1 MNISIPALLKKL
13 IARQDLAEAEAYEA
27 ITGILSRAFTEGQ
40 IGGFLATLA
49 AKGETID
56 EIAGGARAMR
66 AAATRIQ
73 SLAPDTLDT
82 VGTGGDGGITFN
94 ISTTVAFVAAGAGA
108 VVAKHG
114 NRASSG
120 KSGSADCLECLGLNL
135 AADPEVMEQ
144 ALNEIGITFMFAPT
158 FHKAMRFAGPI
169 RKQLGVRT
177 LFNLLGPL
185 TNPAGAPCQLLGVF
199 APNLTEAFA
208 EVLQK
213 LGSRRVLVVHG
224 HDGMDEITLTTTTR
238 CSELKNGV
246 VKTYDIDPANYFGD
260 YCSPADLEGGEPA
273 DNAAITRGILEGQI
287 TGPKRDI
294 VLLNAAASLLAANRC
309 TDLAD
314 GLKQSAAAIDSG
326 AALDKLEKLIA
337 FSKS

>member
-1 MNISIPALLKKL
+1 MNISSLLKKL
-13 IARQDLAEAEAYEA
+13 IARQNLAEAEAYEA
-27 ITGILSRAFTEGQ
+27 VTGILSGEFTEGQ
-40 IGGFLATLA
+40 IGGFLAALA

-56 EIAGGARAMR
+56 EIAAGARAMR

-73 SLAPDTLDT
+73 SLANDTLDT
-82 VGTGGDGGITFN
+82 VGTGGDGGMTFN

-108 VVAKHG
+108 TVAKHG

-120 KSGSADCLECLGLNL
+120 KSGSADCLECLGFNL
-135 AADPEVMEQ
+135 AAAPEVMEQ
-144 ALNEIGITFMFAPT
+144 ALNEIGITFMFAPS
-158 FHKAMRFAGPI
+158 FHKAMRFAGPV

-185 TNPAGAPCQLLGVF
+185 TNPAGAPCQLIGVF
-199 APNLTEAFA
+199 APDLTEAFA
-208 EVLQK
+208 EVLKK

-238 CSELKNGV
+238 CSELKDGV
-246 VKTYDIDPANYFGD
+246 VKTYDIDPAAYFD
-260 YCSPADLEGGEPA
+260 DLCTNADLEGGLPA
-273 DNAAITRGILEGQI
+273 DNALITRGILAGQI

-294 VLLNAAASLLAANRC
+294 VLLNSAASLLAANRC
-309 TDLAD
+309 ADLAD
-314 GLKQSAAAIDSG
+314 GIRKSAAAIDSG
-326 AALDKLEKLIA
+326 AALDKLEKLVA

>member
-1 MNISIPALLKKL
+1 MNIPTLLKKL
-13 IARQDLAEAEAYEA
+13 IARQDLSEAEAYDA
-27 ITGILSRAFTEGQ
+27 VTGILSGAFTEGQ
-40 IGGFLATLA
+40 IGGFLAALA
-49 AKGETID
+49 AKGETVD
-56 EIAGGARAMR
+56 EIAAGARAMR

-82 VGTGGDGGITFN
+82 VGTGGDGGMTFN

-135 AADPEVMEQ
+135 AAAPEIMEQ
-144 ALNEIGITFMFAPT
+144 ALNEIGITFMFAPS
-158 FHKAMRFAGPI
+158 FHKAMRFAGLV

-185 TNPAGAPCQLLGVF
+185 TNPAGAPCQLIGVF
-199 APNLTEAFA
+199 APELTEAFA
-208 EVLQK
+208 EVLKK

-224 HDGMDEITLTTTTR
+224 HDGMDEITLATTTR
-238 CSELKNGV
+238 CSELKDGV
-246 VKTYDIDPANYFGD
+246 VKTYDIDPAAYFENY
-260 YCSPADLEGGEPA
+260 CTPADLEGGEPA
-273 DNAAITRGILEGQI
+273 DNAAITRSILEGKI
-287 TGPKRDI
+287 DGPKRDV
-294 VLLNAAASLLAANRC
+294 VLLNSAASLLAANRC
-309 TDLAD
+309 ATLAD
-314 GLKQSAAAIDSG
+314 GIRLSAVSIDTG

>member
-27 ITGILSRAFTEGQ
+27 ITGILSGAFTEGQ

-273 DNAAITRGILEGQI
+273 DNAAITRGILEGKI

-294 VLLNAAASLLAANRC
+294 VLLNAAASLLSANRC
-309 TDLAD
+309 ENLAD
-314 GLKQSAAAIDSG
+314 GIQKAAAAIDTG
-326 AALDKLEKLIA
+326 TALDKLEQLIE
-337 FSKS
+337 FSKQ

>member
-1 MNISIPALLKKL
+1 MIETIV
-13 IARQDLAEAEAYEA
+13 ARVRRGEHLSMEEMDEA
-27 ITGILSRAFTEGQ
+27 ISRIMEGVCREGE
-40 IGGFLATLA
+40 IAELLVGLHE
-49 AKGETID
+49 KGETVA
-56 EIAGGARAMR
+56 EVAGAASAMR
-66 AAATRIQ
+66 RYMTRIRTAHQ
-73 SLAPDTLDT
+73 NIIDV
-82 VGTGGDGGITFN
+82 VGTGGDASGTFN
-94 ISTTVAFVAAGAGA
+94 ISTAAALVTAAAGQP
-108 VVAKHG
+108 VAKHG

-144 ALNEIGITFMFAPT
+144 ALNEIGITFLFAPT
-158 FHKAMRFAGPI
+158 FHKAMRFAGPV
-169 RKQLGVRT
+169 RKQLGIRT
-177 LFNLLGPL
+177 IFNLLGPL

-199 APNLTEAFA
+199 APDLTEAFA
-208 EVLQK
+208 AVLQK

-238 CSELKNGV
+238 CSELKDGAI
-246 VKTYDIDPANYFGD
+246 KTYDIDPVSFFGET
-260 YCSPADLEGGEPA
+260 CTNEELEGGEPA
-273 DNAAITRGILEGQI
+273 DNAAITRGILEGQV

-314 GLKQSAAAIDSG
+314 GIKNSAESIDSG

>member
-1 MNISIPALLKKL
+1 MNISLLLKKL
-13 IARQDLAEAEAYEA
+13 IARKDLAEAEAYEA
-27 ITGILSRAFTEGQ
+27 VTGILSGEFTEGQ
-40 IGGFLATLA
+40 IGGFLAALA

-56 EIAGGARAMR
+56 EIAAGARAMR

-73 SLAPDTLDT
+73 SLANDTLDT
-82 VGTGGDGGITFN
+82 VGTGGDGGMTFN

-120 KSGSADCLECLGLNL
+120 KSGSADCLECLGFNL
-135 AADPEVMEQ
+135 AAAPEVMEQ
-144 ALNEIGITFMFAPT
+144 ALNEIGIAFMFAPA
-158 FHKAMRFAGPI
+158 FHKAMRFAGPV

-185 TNPAGAPCQLLGVF
+185 TNPAGAPCQLIGVF
-199 APNLTEAFA
+199 APDLTEAFA
-208 EVLQK
+208 EVLKK

-238 CSELKNGV
+238 CSELKDGA
-246 VKTYDIDPANYFGD
+246 VKTYDIDPANYFD
-260 YCSPADLEGGEPA
+260 DLCTNADLEGGLPA
-273 DNAAITRGILEGQI
+273 DNAAITRGILEGRIQ
-287 TGPKRDI
+287 GPKRDI
-294 VLLNAAASLLAANRC
+294 VLLNSAASLLAANRC
-309 TDLAD
+309 ADLAA
-314 GLKQSAAAIDSG
+314 GIRLSAQSIDSG
-326 AALDKLEKLIA
+326 AALDKLEKLVA

>member
-1 MNISIPALLKKL
+1 MNIPVLLKKL
-13 IARQDLAEAEAYEA
+13 IARKDLTEAEAFEA
-27 ITGILSRAFTEGQ
+27 VTGILSGGFTEGQ
-40 IGGFLATLA
+40 IGGFLAALA
-49 AKGETID
+49 AKGETVD
-56 EIAGGARAMR
+56 EIAAGARAMR

-82 VGTGGDGGITFN
+82 VGTGGDGGMTFN

-135 AADPEVMEQ
+135 AAAPEVMEQ

-158 FHKAMRFAGPI
+158 FHKAMRFAGPV

-185 TNPAGAPCQLLGVF
+185 TNPAGAPCQLIGVF
-199 APNLTEAFA
+199 APELTEAFA
-208 EVLQK
+208 EVLK
-213 LGSRRVLVVHG
+213 KIGSRRVLVVHG

-238 CSELKNGV
+238 CSELKEGV
-246 VKTYDIDPANYFGD
+246 VKTYDIDPTTYFENT
-260 YCSPADLEGGEPA
+260 CTNADLEGGLPT
-273 DNAAITRGILEGQI
+273 DNAAITRGILEGKIQ
-287 TGPKRDI
+287 GPKRDI
-294 VLLNAAASLLAANRC
+294 VLINSAASLLAANRC

-314 GLKQSAAAIDSG
+314 GIRQSAASIDSG
-326 AALDKLEKLIA
+326 AALDKLEKLVA

>member
-1 MNISIPALLKKL
+1 MNIPVLLKKL
-13 IARQDLAEAEAYEA
+13 IARKDLTEAEAFEA
-27 ITGILSRAFTEGQ
+27 VTGILSGGFTEGQ
-40 IGGFLATLA
+40 IGGFLAALA
-49 AKGETID
+49 AKGETVD
-56 EIAGGARAMR
+56 EIAAGARAMR

-82 VGTGGDGGITFN
+82 VGTGGDGGMTFN

-135 AADPEVMEQ
+135 AAAPEVMDQ

-158 FHKAMRFAGPI
+158 FHKAMRFAGPV

-185 TNPAGAPCQLLGVF
+185 TNPAGAPCQLIGVF
-199 APNLTEAFA
+199 APELTEAFA
-208 EVLQK
+208 EVLKK

-238 CSELKNGV
+238 CSELKEGV
-246 VKTYDIDPANYFGD
+246 VKTYDIDPATYFENT
-260 YCSPADLEGGEPA
+260 CTNADLEGGLPA
-273 DNAAITRGILEGQI
+273 DNAAITRGILEGKIQ
-287 TGPKRDI
+287 GPKRDI
-294 VLLNAAASLLAANRC
+294 VLINSAASLLAANRC

-314 GLKQSAAAIDSG
+314 GIRQSAASIDSG
-326 AALDKLEKLIA
+326 AALDKLEKLVA

>member
-1 MNISIPALLKKL
+1 MNIAATLTRI
-13 IARQDLAEAEAYEA
+13 IARQDLTENEAFGLVTA
-27 ITGILSRAFTEGQ
+27 ILAGELTEGQ
-40 IGGFLATLA
+40 IGACLATLA

-73 SLAPDTLDT
+73 SLVPDTLDT
-82 VGTGGDGGITFN
+82 VGTGGDGGMTFN

-120 KSGSADCLECLGLNL
+120 KSGSADCLEQLGFNL
-135 AADPEVMEQ
+135 AAAPELLEE
-144 ALNEIGITFMFAPT
+144 ALNEIGITFLFAPN
-158 FHKAMRFAGPI
+158 FHKAMRFAGPV

-185 TNPAGAPCQLLGVF
+185 TNPAGAPCQLIGVF
-199 APNLTEAFA
+199 APDLTEAFA
-208 EVLQK
+208 HVLQR

-224 HDGMDEITLTTTTR
+224 SDGMDEITLTGTTR
-238 CSELKNGV
+238 CSELKDGV
-246 VKTYDIDPANYFGD
+246 VRTYDIDPSVYFGD
-260 YCSPADLEGGEPA
+260 PCTNADLAGGDPPE
-273 DNAAITRGILEGQI
+273 NAEITRGILTGAI

-294 VLLNAAASLLAANRC
+294 VLINSAASLLAANRVAS
-309 TDLAD
+309 LAD
-314 GLKQSAAAIDSG
+314 GIAQSAASIDSG
-326 AALDKLEKLIA
+326 AAYEKLRKLIEYSH
-337 FSKS
+337 F

>member
-1 MNISIPALLKKL
+1 MNIPVLLKKL
-13 IARQDLAEAEAYEA
+13 IARKDLTEAEAFEA
-27 ITGILSRAFTEGQ
+27 ITGIFSGEFTEGQ
-40 IGGFLATLA
+40 IGGFLAALA
-49 AKGETID
+49 AKGETVD
-56 EIAGGARAMR
+56 EIAAGARAMR

-82 VGTGGDGGITFN
+82 VGTGGDGGMTFN

-135 AADPEVMEQ
+135 AAAPEVMEQ

-158 FHKAMRFAGPI
+158 FHKAMRFAGPV

-185 TNPAGAPCQLLGVF
+185 TNPAGAPCQLIGVF
-199 APNLTEAFA
+199 APELTEAFA
-208 EVLQK
+208 EVLK
-213 LGSRRVLVVHG
+213 KIGSRRVLVVHG

-238 CSELKNGV
+238 CSELKEGV
-246 VKTYDIDPANYFGD
+246 VKTYDIDPTTYFENT
-260 YCSPADLEGGEPA
+260 CTNADLEGGLPT
-273 DNAAITRGILEGQI
+273 DNAAITRGILEGKIQ
-287 TGPKRDI
+287 GPKRDI
-294 VLLNAAASLLAANRC
+294 VLINSAASLLAANRC

-314 GLKQSAAAIDSG
+314 GIRQSAASIDSG
-326 AALDKLEKLIA
+326 AALDKLEKLVA

>member
-13 IARQDLAEAEAYEA
+13 IARQDLAEAEAFEA
-27 ITGILSRAFTEGQ
+27 VTGILSGAFTEGQ
-40 IGGFLATLA
+40 IGGFLSTLA

-82 VGTGGDGGITFN
+82 VGTGGDGGMTFN

-144 ALNEIGITFMFAPT
+144 ALNEIGITFLFAPT
-158 FHKAMRFAGPI
+158 FHKAMRFAGPV

-185 TNPAGAPCQLLGVF
+185 TNPAGAPCQLIGVF
-199 APNLTEAFA
+199 APDLTEAFA
-208 EVLQK
+208 EVLKK

-238 CSELKNGV
+238 CSELKDGAI
-246 VKTYDIDPANYFGD
+246 KTYDIDPVSFFGET
-260 YCSPADLEGGEPA
+260 CTNEELEGGEPA
-273 DNAAITRGILEGQI
+273 DNAAITRGILEGQV

-314 GLKQSAAAIDSG
+314 GIKNSAESIDSG